1 MRIDRTLAGAVRRSL
16 AGGFRLFTLRT
27 ARRAD
32 FSPSAELFALLVSV
46 DLVLLFTVAV
56 AAVGLQGEL
65 NLYELPRALMFVPLV
80 LALGVITARFDED
93 RELLRVPVALAAVT
107 LQFTVLTSILY
118 LLAMRQWLPFAETY
132 WAYFDYFTLAWSGVV
147 VVIAVMS
154 LTTGRL
160 GARAM
165 VAVAGLVFL
174 VLPSLWMPMGLL
186 WMPRYDDSSGYAS
199 ASFHSLAAESSF
211 YAQHEALER
220 ELEALEPERPGITDI
235 YLVAAA
241 LYAGEDV
248 FMKEVEMIS
257 TLFDERFDTE
267 GRSVRLVN
275 NAKTIHKYPVASLTS
290 LREALVY
297 VGDTM
302 NVDEDVL
309 LLYVSSHG
317 SEKHELMV
325 DFRPLRFSP
334 ITPAALKT
342 ALDESR
348 VKWKVVVV
356 SACYSGGFI
365 DALKDPHTMV
375 ITASSAERQSFGCGN
390 LSDATYLAQA
400 LFGEALRETYSFEAG
415 FAQARELIGKWEKE
429 KNFTASEPQI
439 FAGDAIRTKLAE
451 LERRLASRTAG
462 AK

>member
-1 MRIDRTLAGAVRRSL
+1 MRVDRALPGAVVRSL
-16 AGGFRLFTLRT
+16 VGGFRLFTLRP
-27 ARRAD
+27 ARRSD
-32 FSPSAELFALLVSV
+32 FAPSAELFALLVSV
-46 DLVLLFTVAV
+46 DLLLLFTVAV

-65 NLYELPRALMFVPLV
+65 NLYELPRALMFVPMV
-80 LALGVITARFDED
+80 LALGVIAARSDE
-93 RELLRVPVALAAVT
+93 EGEVLRVPVALAAVT
-107 LQFTVLTSILY
+107 LIFTMFTSALY

-154 LTTGRL
+154 LTSGRRA
-160 GARAM
+160 ARAM
-165 VAVAGLVFL
+165 AAIAGVVLL
-174 VLPSLWMPMGLL
+174 VLPSLWLPMGLL

-211 YAQHEALER
+211 YAQHEALDR
-220 ELEALEPERPGITDI
+220 ALAAVEAERPGIADI

-257 TLFDERFDTE
+257 TLFNERFDTG
-267 GRSVRLVN
+267 GRTVRLVN
-275 NAKTIHKYPVASLTS
+275 NGKTIHKYPVASLTS
-290 LREALVY
+290 LRETLAY
-297 VGDTM
+297 VGETM
-302 NVDEDVL
+302 NRDEDVL
-309 LLYVSSHG
+309 VLYVSSHG
-317 SEKHELMV
+317 SEKHELTV

-334 ITPAALKT
+334 ITPASLRS
-342 ALDESR
+342 ALDESG

-365 DALKDPHTMV
+365 DALRDEHTMV

-400 LFGEALRETYSFEAG
+400 LFGEALMHTYSFEAA
-415 FAQARELIGKWEKE
+415 FEHARGLIGKWEQE

-439 FAGDAIRTKLAE
+439 HVGAAIRTKLSE
-451 LERRLASRTAG
+451 LERRLASRTAQ